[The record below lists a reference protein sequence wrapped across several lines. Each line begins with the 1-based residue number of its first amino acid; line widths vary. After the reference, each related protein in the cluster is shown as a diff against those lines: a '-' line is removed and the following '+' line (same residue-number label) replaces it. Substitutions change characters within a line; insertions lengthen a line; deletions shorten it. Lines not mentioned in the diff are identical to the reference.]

1 MRVLTFKRG
10 GVHPPESKFTKDKK
24 IEVMDDVDE
33 VLVPLHQHTGAST
46 QPLVKP
52 KDMVKKGQKI
62 GDVDAKVTSPVHSPV
77 SGEVIKI
84 IDAVLPNSR
93 KSMAVLI
100 KNDHEDVWD
109 ENVKPRSDVDSLSKE
124 ELLKIIREAGIVGL
138 GGATFPT
145 HIKLM
150 PPPNFPVD
158 TLIINGAECEP
169 YLTGD
174 HRLILEESESVVK
187 GVEILIRILGV
198 KKTFI
203 GVEEN
208 KKDAALSLDRTIH
221 SVGLE
226 SKIEVVLLKTK
237 YPQGSE
243 KHLIKAITG
252 REVPSGGLPF
262 HVGCIVQNVG
272 TTYAIKRA
280 VYDGVPLIERI
291 ITVSGS
297 GVKEPKNLKVKIGT
311 IASKVIDFCGGAR
324 EGVKKIIFGGPM
336 MGFSSYTLDL
346 PVIKGT
352 TGILLFTDEELLEH
366 EEYPCIRCGRCV
378 DACPMGLMPLFI
390 DGYSRMGDFDKAEE
404 FRALDCIE
412 CGSCAYVC
420 PSKRHL
426 VQSIRTAKSE
436 IIKKRKA
443 VKK

>member
-1 MRVLTFKRG
+1 
-10 GVHPPESKFTKDKK
+10 
-24 IEVMDDVDE
+24 
-33 VLVPLHQHTGAST
+33 
-46 QPLVKP
+46 
-52 KDMVKKGQKI
+52 
-62 GDVDAKVTSPVHSPV
+62 
-77 SGEVIKI
+77 
-84 IDAVLPNSR
+84 
-93 KSMAVLI
+93 
-100 KNDHEDVWD
+100 
-109 ENVKPRSDVDSLSKE
+109 
-124 ELLKIIREAGIVGL
+124 
-138 GGATFPT
+138 
-145 HIKLM
+145 M

-174 HRLILEESESVVK
+174 YRLMLEEGESVIK
-187 GVEILIRILGV
+187 GVEILTRILGV

-208 KKDAALSLDRTIH
+208 KSDAAVSLDKIVH
-221 SVGLE
+221 SMGLD
-226 SKIEVVLLKTK
+226 KDIEVVLLRTK

-280 VYDGVPLIERI
+280 VYDGVPLIERV

-297 GVKEPKNLKVKIGT
+297 GVMEPKNLKVRIGT
-311 IASKVIDFCGGAR
+311 IASHVIEFCGGAR
-324 EGVKKIIFGGPM
+324 ENIKKIIFGGPM
-336 MGFSSYTLDL
+336 MGFSAYTLDL

-352 TGILLFTDEELLEH
+352 SGILLFTDQELIEY

-426 VQSIRTAKSE
+426 VQSIRMAKTE

-443 VKK
+443 VRK